1 MIMIENMNDKRKDE
15 RLLELKDLMKVFNDT
30 IEESQKDKENYWF
43 T

>member
-30 IEESQKDKENYWF
+30 I
-43 T
+43 